1 MASSLCRSKS
11 HCPTTCERTRTHI
24 YIYSYTSI
32 DIYRYF
38 TSTLTRRQ
46 IHPLIY
52 TSIVLVVILPLG
64 NITKSTR
71 RPCRHQAWSQ
81 CCHRRGVKSGG
92 EKEWDLEL
100 FGWGM
105 EVHMIWLSIIFLE
118 LLWLC
123 KCLIALS
130 FQCIIAYY
138 SSFFDHKITYTTCIL
153 CIHTQIC
160 ISQFEIMFLILSFQ
174 VSIFFLSIGDVTMA
188 GHCLWKMC
196 HQVIAPTDISSERCS
211 LRHTSC
217 VFHQNQMYLIHR
229 QWW

>member
-1 MASSLCRSKS
+1 MKEL
-11 HCPTTCERTRTHI
+11 EHI

-52 TSIVLVVILPLG
+52 TSIVLCVVILPLG

-105 EVHMIWLSIIFLE
+105 EVHMIWLSIIFWNCYDCVSV
-118 LLWLC
+118 WLHYHFNVYY
-123 KCLIALS
+123 LS
-130 FQCIIAYY
+130 FLIIKSHRQHASY
-138 SSFFDHKITYTTCIL
+138 SFTLKVYHSL
-153 CIHTQIC
+153 RWW
-160 ISQFEIMFLILSFQ
+160 SFQ
-174 VSIFFLSIGDVTMA
+174 VSIFFEYWRCDYGRALPMEDVSWSHSPNRYFQWEMFPPSY
-188 GHCLWKMC
+188 K
-196 HQVIAPTDISSERCS
+196 
-211 LRHTSC
+211 LRIPSKSD
-217 VFHQNQMYLIHR
+217 VFDS
-229 QWW
+229 